1 VSRTEILGRN
11 LSTGASILVKLEEK
25 MIFSIEASNE
35 APDLWISAGLVDLQV
50 NGYLGRDLNGPNLT
64 SETISQLVRSLLATG
79 VTTFAP
85 TVITAAEESIIQ
97 RLTCIAKTCAHDPV
111 VAACIPHIHVEGPH
125 ISPLD
130 GYRGAH
136 PAEWVRP
143 PSLAE
148 FDRWQAAC
156 NGLVGM
162 VTLSPHF
169 PESNEYIAGLVS
181 RGIHVSLGH
190 THASHAQIHDA
201 VRFGAR
207 LSTHLGNGIAPQIDR
222 HPNPIWSQLAE
233 DSLTASFIAD
243 GHHLPAE
250 TLTALVRAKGLH
262 RSILVSDAVALAGM
276 PPGHYVASVGG
287 RVELTADGRLSME
300 GISTLAGA
308 AIPLMDCVSRAARM
322 MGRPLAEAMVM
333 ATENP
338 GRFAANRGRLQPG
351 ERADI
356 IRFHWNEQDKTA
368 IIADVWLAGE
378 HLPGTRT
385 T

>member
-1 VSRTEILGRN
+1 MSRTEILGRN

-25 MIFSIEASNE
+25 TIFSIEPSNE
-35 APDLWISAGLVDLQV
+35 ATDLWISAGLVDLQV
-50 NGYLGRDLNGPNLT
+50 NGYLGLDLNGPNLT

-169 PESNEYIAGLVS
+169 P
-181 RGIHVSLGH
+181 GI
-190 THASHAQIHDA
+190 Q
-201 VRFGAR
+201 
-207 LSTHLGNGIAPQIDR
+207 
-222 HPNPIWSQLAE
+222 
-233 DSLTASFIAD
+233 
-243 GHHLPAE
+243 
-250 TLTALVRAKGLH
+250 
-262 RSILVSDAVALAGM
+262 
-276 PPGHYVASVGG
+276 
-287 RVELTADGRLSME
+287 
-300 GISTLAGA
+300 
-308 AIPLMDCVSRAARM
+308 
-322 MGRPLAEAMVM
+322 
-333 ATENP
+333 
-338 GRFAANRGRLQPG
+338 
-351 ERADI
+351 
-356 IRFHWNEQDKTA
+356 
-368 IIADVWLAGE
+368 
-378 HLPGTRT
+378 
-385 T
+385 